1 MFISVVIGVYKVFTI
16 AIIENVK
23 SNKGDY
29 TVSYS

>member
-23 SNKGDY
+23 SKEGDY
-29 TVSYS
+29 IVLYS